1 MQRSGTSVK
10 SIFLSVLLHLGA
22 AALLVIS
29 IYMNTRTFRQ
39 SHPEIVQAVTVDN
52 KEIEKELQ
60 KLRELDDQKQKKQQE
75 AERKLKEAEQQLAT
89 AEQQRKQEEIRLT
102 EAKKKQAQE
111 QKKREEEQKK
121 LAQIK
126 QQQEDL
132 EQKRK
137 REAEQAEAER
147 KRKEQDA
154 AKQKQL
160 AEEQKAR
167 SAAQAQQDQQF
178 KNNFS
183 AEIKRR
189 VSNNFNISGLPAGLK
204 CVILVRVIPGGEIIN
219 ASINRS
225 SGNDIFDSRAL
236 VAVQKAAPLP
246 VPSDAAT
253 LDRLGLRQFLFD
265 FEP

>member
-10 SIFLSVLLHLGA
+10 SVFLSVLLHLGA

-29 IYMNTRTFRQ
+29 IDMNTRTFRQ
-39 SHPEIVQAVTVDN
+39 SHPEIVQAVTIDS

-60 KLRELDDQKQKKQQE
+60 KLRELDDQKQKQQQE

-137 REAEQAEAER
+137 REAEQVRVSEAER
-147 KRKEQDA
+147 KRKEQEA
-154 AKQKQL
+154 AQKQ
-160 AEEQKAR
+160 QQV
-167 SAAQAQQDQQF
+167 AAQKQQQERQDQQL
-178 KNNFS
+178 KSSIANAIRN
-183 AEIKRR
+183 RV
-189 VSNNFNISGLPAGLK
+189 VSNFNMSGLPAGLK